1 MAGFEKSTGVVCI
14 VPIRPAR
21 RITDTAPK
29 NFGMFAKAVSMQGDL
44 IHLELGMPV
53 EDTPQHIKDA
63 TIAALQAGHV
73 HYSDLQGLPELRC
86 AIADK
91 LREDDNID
99 VTADE
104 IIVTN
109 GLTQASFAAFMA
121 FLDTRDDCLLLAPYY
136 PQHITKAE
144 LAGATVTIAP
154 LDAANGF
161 AINRA
166 LIEPCITQDTRAIAL
181 INPCNPT
188 GRVYSR
194 AELQILAD
202 IAEEHDL
209 LILADEVYAEITYD
223 GAEHI
228 SIASLPGMK
237 QRVITMRAFTKS
249 HAMDGWRLGYLAADA
264 ALIGP
269 LMKMTTS
276 EVTHVNTFIQ
286 HGALA
291 ALTGNPAVLANMV
304 ARDRVRRDLVITR
317 LNQMPG
323 VTCAPVEG
331 TIYAFPNI
339 TATGLS
345 AQACADQLL
354 TETGVVVEAGSFY
367 GAAGEGHLRVC
378 FGCAEVDVLQ
388 EAMDRMQRFFNAL

>member
-1 MAGFEKSTGVVCI
+1 M
-14 VPIRPAR
+14 PIRPAR

-29 NFGMFAKAVSMQGDL
+29 NFGMFAKAVGMEGDL

-53 EDTPQHIKDA
+53 EDTPQHIKNA
-63 TIAALQAGHV
+63 TIEALQAGHV
-73 HYSDLQGLPELRC
+73 HYSDLQGLPELRA

-91 LREDDNID
+91 MCRQNNIN

-121 FLDTRDDCLLLAPYY
+121 FLDAGDECLLLAPYY
-136 PQHITKAE
+136 PQHIGKAE
-144 LAGATVTIAP
+144 LAGARVTVAP
-154 LDAANGF
+154 LDAAQNF
-161 AINRA
+161 TINRN
-166 LIEPCITQDTRAIAL
+166 LLEPLITQATRAIAL

-194 AELQILAD
+194 DELQVLAD
-202 IAEEHDL
+202 LAIEHDL
-209 LILADEVYAEITYD
+209 LILSDEVYEEITYED
-223 GAEHI
+223 AQHI

-237 QRVITMRAFTKS
+237 ERTITMSAFTKAY
-249 HAMDGWRLGYLAADA
+249 AMDGWRLGYIVADA
-264 ALIGP
+264 SLIGP
-269 LMKMTTS
+269 MMKITTN

-291 ALTGNPAVLANMV
+291 ALIGERTVLADMI
-304 ARDRVRRDLVITR
+304 ARDQARRDLVVAR

-331 TIYAFPNI
+331 TIYAFPDI
-339 TATGLS
+339 SATGLS
-345 AQACADQLL
+345 AQDCAERLL
-354 TETGVVVEAGSFY
+354 AETGVVVEAGSFY
-367 GAAGEGHLRVC
+367 GDAGEGHLRVC
-378 FGCAEVDVLQ
+378 FGCAELNVLE
-388 EAMDRMQRFFNAL
+388 EAMNRMQRFFNSL

>member
-1 MAGFEKSTGVVCI
+1 M
-14 VPIRPAR
+14 PIRPAR
-21 RITDTAPK
+21 RITETSPK
-29 NFGMFAKAVSMQGDL
+29 NFGMFAKAIGMPGDL
-44 IHLELGMPV
+44 IHLELGMPA

-63 TIAALQAGHV
+63 TIAALQNGAV
-73 HYSDLQGLPELRC
+73 HYSDLQGLPELRS

-91 LREDDNID
+91 LRRQNKIE

-121 FLDTRDDCLLLAPYY
+121 FLDEGDECLLLAPYY
-136 PQHITKAE
+136 PQHIGKAE
-144 LAGATVTIAP
+144 LAGARVTIAP

-161 AINRA
+161 SINTA
-166 LIEPCITQDTRAIAL
+166 LIEPHITPATRAIAL

-194 AELQILAD
+194 DELQALAD
-202 IAEEHDL
+202 LAQKYDL
-209 LILADEVYAEITYD
+209 LVLSDEVYEEITYD
-223 GAEHI
+223 DATHI
-228 SIASLPGMK
+228 SIASLSGMK
-237 QRVITMRAFTKS
+237 ERTITMCAFTKAY
-249 HAMDGWRLGYLAADA
+249 AMDGWRLGYIAADA

-269 LMKMTTS
+269 CMKITTN
-276 EVTHVNTFIQ
+276 EVTHVNTFVQ

-291 ALTGNPAVLANMV
+291 ALTGNPTVLQSMV
-304 ARDRVRRDLVITR
+304 ARDRERRDLVVTR

-323 VTCAPVEG
+323 VTCAAVEG

-339 TATGLS
+339 AATGLS
-345 AQACADQLL
+345 AQECADQLL
-354 TETGVVVEAGSFY
+354 SETGVVVEAGSFY
-367 GAAGEGHLRVC
+367 GDAGEGHLRVC
-378 FGCAEVDVLQ
+378 FGCAELNVLA